1 MMLVGVDE
9 FFLFWGARLAYL
21 SEGAMAVGFMECFSV
36 LESLNEHRGTN
47 VTSIFLACDFLRS
60 AKQQAT

>member
-9 FFLFWGARLAYL
+9 VFR
-21 SEGAMAVGFMECFSV
+21 GAMAVGFMECFSV
-36 LESLNEHRGTN
+36 LEALNEHRDTN
-47 VTSIFLACDFLRS
+47 VTSIFVCIFFFRCRYFLRS